1 MSIDKAVDSTQLD
14 ADLTS
19 VANAIRTKGGTS
31 AQLAFPAGFVQAIGD
46 IPSGGISIDDIATN
60 TLPSGTIT
68 VTATKIFP
76 YAFADKPISKIV
88 APNATALAQN
98 ALMNTLIQRIVPE
111 DFPVLTGSI
120 RGFTEMPELLS
131 IRLTS
136 SVHLGDGSGSMRNC
150 GKLVTAEFP
159 NAQAVQTGA
168 SAMRDCPKLELIDLG
183 QTSKIGG
190 ACFYADTSLRTIILR
205 GSSVCELSNWNVSV
219 MGGIYS
225 NPTAST
231 VYVPAD
237 LIEQYKVATNWS
249 RAFSAGLSFVAI
261 EGSTYE

>member
-14 ADLTS
+14 SDLTS

-31 AQLAFPAGFVQAIGD
+31 AQLAFPNGFVQAIGD
-46 IPSGGISIDDIATN
+46 IPSGGISIDDLATN

-68 VTATKIFP
+68 VTTTKIFP
-76 YAFADKPISKIV
+76 YAFANKPITKIT
-88 APNATALAQN
+88 APNATVLAQN
-98 ALMNTLIQRIVPE
+98 ALMNTPIQRIVPE
-111 DFPVLTGSI
+111 DFPVLEGSL

-136 SVHLGDGSGSMRNC
+136 GVHLSDGAGSLRRCN
-150 GKLVTAEFP
+150 KLITAEFP
-159 NAQAVQTGA
+159 NAIARESGA
-168 SAMRDCPKLELIDLG
+168 SAMRDCTKLELIDMG
-183 QTSKIGG
+183 RTSKIGSS
-190 ACFYADTSLRTIILR
+190 CFYNDSSLRTIILR
-205 GSSVCELSNWNVSV
+205 GSSVCALSGWNQSV

-231 VYVPAD
+231 VYVPSD

-249 RAFSAGLSFVAI
+249 TAFGAGLSFVAI
-261 EGSTYE
+261 EGSAYE